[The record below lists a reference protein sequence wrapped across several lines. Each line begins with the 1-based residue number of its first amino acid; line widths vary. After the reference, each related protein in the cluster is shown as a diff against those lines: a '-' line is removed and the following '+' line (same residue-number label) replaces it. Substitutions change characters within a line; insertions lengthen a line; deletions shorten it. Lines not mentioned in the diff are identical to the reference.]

1 MFFFRDIGGSDPERM
16 APPRV
21 EEYVREAF
29 KDSGIDIKV
38 GALRKFGAFKL
49 SKEYRIPSPTFE
61 INS

>member
-1 MFFFRDIGGSDPERM
+1 MASNEYEKIVFRDIGGSDPERM

-38 GALRKFGAFKL
+38 GL
-49 SKEYRIPSPTFE
+49 E
-61 INS
+61 